1 MKKGMIFGAMALLLG
16 VGSSAFAAD
25 TETSE
30 LYALSQVTAGQAIET
45 MTDSQLTNVE
55 GMSYSR
61 HHDCGCMGGYARSSY
76 SWTSI
81 DQSNSLSQANLNV
94 GGGKNSFV
102 PQSNYALQGN
112 TAIVR

>member
-1 MKKGMIFGAMALLLG
+1 MKKGMIFAAMALLLG

-30 LYALSQVTAGQAIET
+30 LYAISQLTAGQAIET
-45 MTDSQLTNVE
+45 MSDSQLTNVE

-61 HHDCGCMGGYARSSY
+61 HHDCGCMGGRGGSSSSY
-76 SWTSI
+76 TSI
-81 DQSNSLSQANLNV
+81 YQSNFLDQANLNF
-94 GGGKNSFV
+94 GGGKYSDV
-102 PQSNYALQGN
+102 SQVNYAIQGN

>member
-1 MKKGMIFGAMALLLG
+1 MKKGMIFAAMALLLG
-16 VGSSAFAAD
+16 VGASAFAAD

-30 LYALSQVTAGQAIET
+30 LYAISELTTGQAMKT
-45 MTDSQLTNVE
+45 MSDTQLTKVE

-61 HHDCGCMGGYARSSY
+61 HNDCGCRGGYGKNSY
-76 SWTSI
+76 SSTSI
-81 DQSNSLSQANLNV
+81 YQSNDLSQANLNV